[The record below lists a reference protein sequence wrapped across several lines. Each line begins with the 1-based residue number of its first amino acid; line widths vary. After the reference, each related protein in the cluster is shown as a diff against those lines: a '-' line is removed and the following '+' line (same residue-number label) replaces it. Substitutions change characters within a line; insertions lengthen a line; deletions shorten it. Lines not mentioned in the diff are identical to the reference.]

1 MFLLHN
7 YTGPKIIL
15 SYSYSM
21 DSYSMNSN
29 LYLLQSTTVWE
40 HLFCGIR
47 VKLLG
52 CEQCRASFCLCIFSG
67 FDLCFWGLPF
77 VLGFC
82 HSIIAILTCAS
93 VNLPSCGVKC
103 WLPWWWW
110 DKRTLFHW
118 HCRGWQGVSKA
129 VAWHAPRVLPLW
141 WCPNGVP
148 GLMLASMV
156 KVGYALRVP
165 LTLHGLALLYLKR

>member
-1 MFLLHN
+1 
-7 YTGPKIIL
+7 
-15 SYSYSM
+15 M

-29 LYLLQSTTVWE
+29 LYLLQSTTVCE

-52 CEQCRASFCLCIFSG
+52 CEQCRPSFCSCIFSG

-118 HCRGWQGVSKA
+118 HCRGCTVHWMKD
-129 VAWHAPRVLPLW
+129 
-141 WCPNGVP
+141 NF
-148 GLMLASMV
+148 V
-156 KVGYALRVP
+156 KFCLRVYP
-165 LTLHGLALLYLKR
+165 FFTIWINNWGIFTFWTHIASESIWKVKFKINWLKNDENWRFLRISFFTEIW